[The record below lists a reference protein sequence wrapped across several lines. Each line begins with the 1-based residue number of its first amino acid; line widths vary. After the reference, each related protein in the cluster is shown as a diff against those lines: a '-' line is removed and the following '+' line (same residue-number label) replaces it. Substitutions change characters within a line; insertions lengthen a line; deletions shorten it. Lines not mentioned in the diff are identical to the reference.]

1 MNYWEVTM
9 KLRGLGKRRRY
20 QQRLHFRRL
29 FHLEEDLGTVN
40 REKNS
45 DSGRGGADQSTS
57 RRASMR
63 SSAVTFPQ
71 SIILSHTLSLIDEEK
86 FVEKGSEQGIEWR
99 TKGRGRKVQRS
110 KERGNEA
117 CDFISDL
124 SSFLDLV
131 TK

>member
-1 MNYWEVTM
+1 
-9 KLRGLGKRRRY
+9 
-20 QQRLHFRRL
+20 
-29 FHLEEDLGTVN
+29 
-40 REKNS
+40 
-45 DSGRGGADQSTS
+45 
-57 RRASMR
+57 
-63 SSAVTFPQ
+63 VTFPQ